1 MRIQTEQKSV
11 QKSVD
16 SGSGSVKTAIG
27 KAALGLSVIGV
38 FSKIF
43 GFAEKLIVAHF
54 FGTDARADVY
64 FASMG
69 IVLSLVF
76 LIKELIYPSVL
87 PVFAK
92 TLKKSFYASSDLYRK
107 IFFRLLAVLAVFAV
121 IAVLFSD
128 VITAILVPG
137 FSEDKKVLTSSL
149 LKFLAPA
156 CLFMC
161 LMTFTQS
168 VLNCRKNFFK
178 AAIPEAGFKLLIVM
192 GLIILAP
199 MLDIYALAAAALA
212 GSVMAF
218 IVQFA
223 FIPESKAVLAP
234 CVYSANDE
242 FGSILKLAGPL
253 VLGVAFSHISGLVD
267 NMLASTLPTG
277 QLSYLGYS
285 KKLIDAILLVGPIAL
300 VTVVYSQLS
309 HLNAE
314 GKHEEFKALFVRA
327 FRLILFVSIPA
338 SIVLIMLR
346 EPVVAAMFERGRF
359 TQQST
364 LGTSQALFIYAI
376 GFVTFAVES
385 LVVFGFYALSNTK
398 LPVKAGIF
406 GVILDII
413 LAVTLIVPFGFAA
426 IAWAYVFSKTVK
438 VIILLSVL
446 NRKFRFLH
454 DSEFIQFILTVAV
467 SCLVSAFCLNLLN
480 NLSSGSS
487 FLQKLIFDLAV
498 PASGFAAIFVL
509 FCRLFKIEEL
519 KVLSAI
525 LLRKKSIKSE
535 LTEDTL

>member
-1 MRIQTEQKSV
+1 MQIQQEQKLV
-11 QKSVD
+11 PENTDQN
-16 SGSGSVKTAIG
+16 SGTKTAIG
-27 KAALGLSVIGV
+27 KAALGLSIIAV

-54 FGTDARADVY
+54 FGTDSRADVY

-76 LIKELIYPSVL
+76 LVKELIYPSVL
-87 PVFAK
+87 PVFAEA
-92 TLKKSFYASSDLYRK
+92 LKKSFYASSDLYRK
-107 IFFRLLAVLAVFAV
+107 IFFRLSAVLVVFAV

-156 CLFMC
+156 LSFMC

-168 VLNCRKNFFK
+168 VLNCRKKFFK
-178 AAIPEAGFKLLIVM
+178 AAIPEAGFKFIIAA
-192 GLIILAP
+192 GLIALAP
-199 MLDIYALAAAALA
+199 ILDIYALAAAALA
-212 GSVMAF
+212 GSVLAF

-234 CVYSANDE
+234 VVYDAKDE
-242 FGSILKLAGPL
+242 FNRILKLAGPL

-309 HLNAE
+309 HHNAE
-314 GKHEEFKALFVRA
+314 GKHEQFKALFIRA
-327 FRLILFVSIPA
+327 LRLILFVSIPV
-338 SIVLIMLR
+338 SVVLILLR

-364 LGTSQALFIYAI
+364 LGTSQALFIYAA
-376 GFVTFAVES
+376 GFVTFAVEA
-385 LVVFGFYALSNTK
+385 LVVFAFYALSNTK
-398 LPVKAGIF
+398 LPVRVGIF
-406 GVILDII
+406 GVLLDII
-413 LAVTLIVPFGFAA
+413 LAVTLIEPLGFAA
-426 IAWAYVFSKTVK
+426 IAGALVFSKTVK
-438 VIILLSVL
+438 VIILLLVM
-446 NRKFRFLH
+446 NKKFRFLH
-454 DSEFIQFILTVAV
+454 DGEFINFILTVAF
-467 SCLVSAFCLNLLN
+467 SCIISAFCLNLLA
-480 NLSSGSS
+480 NLNAGNS
-487 FLQKLIFDLAV
+487 FLKKFIFDLAA
-498 PASGFAAIFVL
+498 PAAGFAAVFVL
-509 FCRLFKIEEL
+509 CCKLFRVEEIKI
-519 KVLSAI
+519 LSAI
-525 LLRKKSIKSE
+525 LLGKKSLKSE
-535 LTEDTL
+535 LTEDIL